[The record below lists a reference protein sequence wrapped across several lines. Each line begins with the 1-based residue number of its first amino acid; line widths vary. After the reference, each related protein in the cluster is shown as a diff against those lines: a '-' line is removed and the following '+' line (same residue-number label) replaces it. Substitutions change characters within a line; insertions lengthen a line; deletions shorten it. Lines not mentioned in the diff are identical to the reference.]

1 MCTQNDIIDIKSK
14 RKDDDIQVRK
24 NDSIHFRIPQDMR
37 EWFVEYCHKRRVTM
51 TQALTSYIES
61 LRAIEEQE
69 KKGALGSEGYATTN
83 N

>member
-1 MCTQNDIIDIKSK
+1 MCTQNDIIYIKSK
-14 RKDDDIQVRK
+14 RKDDIQVRKRK

-37 EWFVEYCHKRRVTM
+37 EWFIEYCRKRRVTM

-69 KKGALGSEGYATTN
+69 KKGALGSEGV
-83 N
+83 